1 MANSSILTGKSVVV
15 TGGASGI
22 GLALVQFF
30 ASYGCNV
37 ALLDISLESAAHV
50 QSVLSSL
57 RQQYPSVTFIFQKC
71 DVSSWEE
78 QAAAFEKV
86 YKEIGSID
94 IVCANAG
101 IVEAGRFLAVDEE
114 EPKKPNMKTL
124 DIDLNGTLYSIKLGV
139 HYMRKNTSNSGNK
152 GLIICTSSNA
162 GIYPFPIAPMY
173 AIAKHGVVGAVR
185 SFAKPL
191 EVEGIRINALCPN
204 CIATGLADE
213 NLMSSM
219 KLTPMST
226 LLNSVKEFCM
236 DTSLTGVT
244 AEISG
249 EKGTHRWPPEYV
261 DEITKE
267 NMEMFVKLGYA

>member
-1 MANSSILTGKSVVV
+1 MANSSTLTGRSVVV

-30 ASYGCNV
+30 ASHGCNV
-37 ALLDISLESAAHV
+37 ALLDISLEPATHV
-50 QSVLSSL
+50 QSLLSSL
-57 RQQYPSVTFIFQKC
+57 RQQFPSVKFIFQKC
-71 DVSSWEE
+71 DVSSWDE
-78 QAAAFEKV
+78 QAEAFGKV
-86 YKEIGSID
+86 YKEVGSID
-94 IVCANAG
+94 VVCANAG
-101 IVEAGRFLAVDEE
+101 IVEAGKFLGVEE
-114 EPKKPNMKTL
+114 GEPKRPNLKTL

-139 HYMRKNTSNSGNK
+139 HYMRKNTSREK
-152 GLIICTSSNA
+152 GLVICTSSNA
-162 GIYPFPIAPMY
+162 GLYPFPMAPMY
-173 AIAKHGVVGAVR
+173 AVAKHGVVGAVR

-191 EVEGIRINALCPN
+191 EAEGIRINALCPN
-204 CIATGLADE
+204 CIATGLADD

-226 LLNSVKEFCM
+226 LLNTVKEFCM

-244 AEISG
+244 AEVSG